1 MRPLPQVTSGNGAIS
16 PTVANAPPGRIIP
29 KLRVEIVDIYDSPC
43 EIAVLGPESG
53 DLTRGIA
60 NNDNF
65 NP

>member
-1 MRPLPQVTSGNGAIS
+1 MPRQ
-16 PTVANAPPGRIIP
+16 GRIIP

-43 EIAVLGPESG
+43 EIAVLLPESG